1 MLFTESIQNHQTETG
16 QALTRSS
23 PSSWSS
29 TMATSGRSNA
39 SASWTSSTTTTQ
51 GNFAETA
58 EKLASVLHIIRI
70 YRHSDHPLC
79 ESAAHFNRA
88 MFCKV
93 WYILR
98 EILSSDRSAVCS
110 PHSWFAS
117 KHSTIKVVLRYTV
130 LMFSLSHV
138 TWQRNSDVI
147 ILKGVFNTGGV

>member
-1 MLFTESIQNHQTETG
+1 MIFTESIQNHQTETW

-29 TMATSGRSNA
+29 TMVTSGRSNA
-39 SASWTSSTTTTQ
+39 SASWTSSTKTQ

-58 EKLASVLHIIRI
+58 GKLASVLHIIRI
-70 YRHSDHPLC
+70 YRHSEHLLR

-98 EILSSDRSAVCS
+98 EILTPDRSAVCS

-117 KHSTIKVVLRYTV
+117 KYSTITAFLSYTV
-130 LMFSLSHV
+130 LMFSNV
-138 TWQRNSDVI
+138 TLQINSDVI
-147 ILKGVFNTGGV
+147 ILKGVFNTGWV